1 MLGEIYMRKYII
13 LILSVIMICL
23 PLYGLYYESQPKV
36 GPIGNGVQNTPW
48 FLVVWPIIAG
58 LCFLIL
64 SIIMF
69 VQERKTH

>member
-1 MLGEIYMRKYII
+1 MRKYVI
-13 LILSVIMICL
+13 LVSSLIMICL

-36 GPIGNGVQNTPW
+36 GPIGNGFQGTPW

-58 LCFLIL
+58 LNFFVL

-69 VQERKTH
+69 VQERKTP

>member
-1 MLGEIYMRKYII
+1 MRKYVI
-13 LILSVIMICL
+13 LVLSLVMICL

-36 GPIGNGVQNTPW
+36 GPIGNGVQNTPG

-58 LCFLIL
+58 LCFLTL